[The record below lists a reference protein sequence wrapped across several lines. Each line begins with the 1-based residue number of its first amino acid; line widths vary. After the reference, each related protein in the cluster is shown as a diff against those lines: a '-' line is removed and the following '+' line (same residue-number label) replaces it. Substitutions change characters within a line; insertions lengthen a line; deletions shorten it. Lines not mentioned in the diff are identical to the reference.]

1 MTSGA
6 IEWEFVI
13 SVLVTLV
20 LAFQTAIWRRL
31 DKMDKRIDDKMDRI
45 DSEKQITNVE
55 KIWCTRVE
63 RDLNAL
69 HQRIREMRE
78 ESVNSRNEIRE
89 YIKAMHEGLVDNLEQ
104 LWTAHRSHSHGSS
117 THMSRVSLIDGG
129 SN

>member
-1 MTSGA
+1 MPDA
-6 IEWEFVI
+6 VEWEVII

-31 DKMDKRIDDKMDRI
+31 DKMEKSIENKLDR
-45 DSEKQITNVE
+45 SEYEKQVITYE
-55 KIWCTRVE
+55 RIWCSQVQK
-63 RDLNAL
+63 DLNAL

-78 ESVNSRNEIRE
+78 ESVTSRNEFRE

-117 THMSRVSLIDGG
+117 THMNRISLIDGG